1 MILTGINNL
10 KQRKEIFAKSHLS
23 VIISRTFDE
32 LNELIK
38 NTDKLSELMDKFNK
52 LEDWKHA
59 NDRFRDWNRNDLSNT
74 QFWKYLYWLSASI
87 IEDNKIE
94 SERFMILMMRYTL
107 LTMFSDAKR
116 QDFGFWFELETY
128 KMSLGSKI
136 IEMEVDNYIFNDGKG
151 AQRMLLVPSKTL
163 NLMKAF
169 MEYESSEN
177 NDISIYAVGLELL
190 EV

>member
-1 MILTGINNL
+1 MSLKGIENL
-10 KQRKEIFAKSHLS
+10 KRRKEIFAKSHLS

-32 LNELIK
+32 LTELVKDTNEL
-38 NTDKLSELMDKFNK
+38 NELMAKFNK

-59 NDRFRDWNRNDLSNT
+59 SDRFRDWNRNDLSNT
-74 QFWKYLYWLSASI
+74 QFWRYLYWLSASI
-87 IEDNKIE
+87 SDNKIK

-128 KMSLGSKI
+128 QMSLGSKV
-136 IEMEVDNYIFNDGKG
+136 IEMEVDNYIFNDGKV
-151 AQRMLLVPSKTL
+151 AQRMLLAPSKTL
-163 NLMKAF
+163 NLMKTF

-177 NDISIYAVGLELL
+177 TDLSIYAVGIELL